1 MNCNLLVTHF
11 DTKIPS
17 MWLFW
22 STSIS
27 GNMDGVNAARAYCS
41 MHLGQVFTHFRQF
54 QVFSKVSCLKI
65 SIKGVGQK
73 PLHARVY
80 TNTDTNFINYARC
93 CQNRSEKGW
102 NSSRVNWKSV
112 GLHIFG
118 HGNNLPAVRFLR
130 KAWQFSF
137 WMDDYPLGGRLTDD
151 YPYTLHFHTH
161 SYTFHTLIIH
171 FIHSHTLSI
180 HFWYTFIHSTI
191 S

>member
-1 MNCNLLVTHF
+1 MPSNSLNDLKFNASELKIDRLTHF

-65 SIKGVGQK
+65 SVKGVGQK
-73 PLHARVY
+73 PLHARAH

-102 NSSRVNWKSV
+102 NSPRVNWKSV

-130 KAWQFSF
+130 KAWKFSF
-137 WMDDYPLGGRLTDD
+137 WMDDYPLGGRLMDD
-151 YPYTLHFHTH
+151 YP
-161 SYTFHTLIIH
+161 
-171 FIHSHTLSI
+171 
-180 HFWYTFIHSTI
+180 
-191 S
+191 